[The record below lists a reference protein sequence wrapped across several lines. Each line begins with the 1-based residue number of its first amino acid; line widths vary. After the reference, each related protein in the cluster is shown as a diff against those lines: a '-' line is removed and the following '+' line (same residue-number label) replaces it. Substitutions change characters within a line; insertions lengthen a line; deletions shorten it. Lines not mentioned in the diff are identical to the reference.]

1 MTSVIPRAP
10 QWSAQPVIRTVTFQV
25 EPPQKEQCPTLMD
38 QPNLPTQRITP
49 NESTYPL
56 SKHVGTQAPW
66 KLVRLHELCHC
77 LFILN
82 FLKAI
87 IILLGCVWSL
97 TEVTCSVAA
106 RTSPTSPSYS
116 EEPIT
121 STESLHHRR
130 RK

>member
-66 KLVRLHELCHC
+66 KLLQQELVLHPPVIQKSQSPVQN
-77 LFILN
+77 LFI
-82 FLKAI
+82 I
-87 IILLGCVWSL
+87 
-97 TEVTCSVAA
+97 
-106 RTSPTSPSYS
+106 
-116 EEPIT
+116 EE
-121 STESLHHRR
+121 ESL
-130 RK
+130 